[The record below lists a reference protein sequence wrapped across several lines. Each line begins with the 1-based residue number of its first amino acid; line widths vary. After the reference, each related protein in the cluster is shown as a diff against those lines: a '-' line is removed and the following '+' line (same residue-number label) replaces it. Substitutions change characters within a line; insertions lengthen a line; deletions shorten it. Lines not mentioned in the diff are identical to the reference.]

1 MYLPCTDAIS
11 SIATAVALALQA
23 DRLLPEIVKNALKGV
38 QRRSVATQFTPA
50 KGICAC
56 PSRMNLSTVSN
67 KTWPSVEETLNSWNR
82 ANCIIASAGAVAH
95 GSIQLNRKS
104 IGIKKRLACTMVSYA
119 NFARNMEDSQSAP
132 EVKAEAVCFTI
143 QGLRPVSHQRRPGR
157 GPCESPYPQRR
168 TSACYWRRSWRA
180 ANASERRSGADGE
193 RRELARLMRAACAGE
208 SQSTI
213 AKSFSVDRPAI
224 SRLARA

>member
-1 MYLPCTDAIS
+1 
-11 SIATAVALALQA
+11 
-23 DRLLPEIVKNALKGV
+23 
-38 QRRSVATQFTPA
+38 
-50 KGICAC
+50 
-56 PSRMNLSTVSN
+56 MNLSTVSN

-143 QGLRPVSHQRRPGR
+143 QGLRVINGDPG
-157 GPCESPYPQRR
+157 E
-168 TSACYWRRSWRA
+168 AH
-180 ANASERRSGADGE
+180 
-193 RRELARLMRAACAGE
+193 
-208 SQSTI
+208 
-213 AKSFSVDRPAI
+213 AKAHTLNVGQAPAI
-224 SRLARA
+224 GDAVGGLRTHPRGVVALMVSAGNWLGSCGRHVLARARAPSPRASVSIAPRSQDSRARENFLRREYPAGRGASNLRREKFREAAGTSSPDTPRTF